1 MWWLLIGG
9 AALYLYSKGQL
20 TQAIQ
25 SELPV
30 ASLLVQDVTGS
41 PVAVNNQTAAAVQ
54 ATGTVV
60 PLASAQNLP
69 VPAGYSKAKPYFQF
83 DSKGNIVAI
92 WSWNGSAWF
101 NLTTGVTAH

>member
-30 ASLLVQDVTGS
+30 ASLLVQDITGS
-41 PVAVNNQTAAAVQ
+41 PVAPTNQTPTLNAIPVSSAASITPPVAAKAQ
-54 ATGTVV
+54 AI
-60 PLASAQNLP
+60 AP
-69 VPAGYSKAKPYFQF
+69 V
-83 DSKGNIVAI
+83 I
-92 WSWNGSAWF
+92 
-101 NLTTGVTAH
+101 